1 MGKKQNKPANF
12 EEAKQKIVEIIK
24 KVRDKNTKALIKSID
39 KVSLPDEQEKSKKDN
54 LKIPHPILFLFI
66 ILGIILIALFLSL
79 ILPTKTIDSKNIDL
93 KVLLTYLAF
102 VIALASYVA
111 SVVRHIL
118 EKLPPK
124 TKKDDRIKQKT
135 HLFYLV
141 SAEILLVIAGVLAIV
156 RLFLGSCI
164 HKTSSE
170 CINFSFDAF
179 LLTFLATILFYMA
192 ILHGRIWFIVK
203 PWNINDNDEV

>member
-1 MGKKQNKPANF
+1 MGKKENKPANF
-12 EEAKQKIVEIIK
+12 EEAKQKILEIIK
-24 KVRDKNTKALIKSID
+24 EVSDKNTNTLIKSIE
-39 KVSLPDEQEKSKKDN
+39 KVALSEQQEKSNKDN
-54 LKIPHPILFLFI
+54 LKLPQPIIFLFI

-79 ILPTKTIDSKNIDL
+79 ILPPKTIDSKNIDL
-93 KVLLTYLAF
+93 RVVLTYLAF

-124 TKKDDRIKQKT
+124 TKIKDRIKQKT

-156 RLFLGSCI
+156 RIFTGSCI
-164 HKTSSE
+164 HEISGT

-179 LLTFLATILFYMA
+179 LITFLATILFYMA

-203 PWNINDNDEV
+203 PWDIKDNDEK